1 MVEQLGF
8 AMIPG
13 LSPIASEFTS
23 GTTSGISFSIRYA
36 LLLSITTQFDLTA
49 AGANSRLIPAPAEK
63 SAISIFTKEF
73 CRNSSTAIFSPLNSK
88 NFPAE
93 RVDAN
98 SLRSSTGKFLSSK
111 IASIFLPTAPVAPA
125 IAIWYFSF
133 FLNTLSSPVQRL
145 PNHPSL

>member
-36 LLLSITTQFDLTA
+36 LLLSITTQLDLTA

-63 SAISIFTKEF
+63 SAISIFTKELW
-73 CRNSSTAIFSPLNSK
+73 RNSSTAISLPLNSK
-88 NFPAE
+88 KFPAE
-93 RVDAN
+93 RDDAK
-98 SLRSSTGKFLSSK
+98 SLRLSIEIDDKTKNIIPSSK
-111 IASIFLPTAPVAPA
+111 GLI
-125 IAIWYFSF
+125 
-133 FLNTLSSPVQRL
+133 
-145 PNHPSL
+145 